1 VRAKTEKAMMGISQQ
16 KNAIIKQ
23 RLTSSVSMFF
33 ISPYFTIKSVPRA
46 AIPTTTIDQPT
57 ISHLKKSDK
66 AAPYLQSN
74 DELYTASKVLLL

>member
-1 VRAKTEKAMMGISQQ
+1 MMGISQQ
-16 KNAIIKQ
+16 KKAIIKQ
-23 RLTSSVSMFF
+23 RLTSSVSMLF

-66 AAPYLQSN
+66 KNPLFYKSQLNKSQIPNNFQSPN
-74 DELYTASKVLLL
+74 LN